1 MWHACAPTL
10 LSHTHKVAGSQR
22 RSDAS
27 ATATSPESCIL
38 AAFDDPLSAHRHM
51 QIERRNSFQFSGHTV
66 KIKDRR
72 IFHDFCNFF
81 YDIQFKIYLV
91 K

>member
-1 MWHACAPTL
+1 
-10 LSHTHKVAGSQR
+10 
-22 RSDAS
+22 
-27 ATATSPESCIL
+27 
-38 AAFDDPLSAHRHM
+38 M

-91 K
+91 KYNTELLYQLNKFSLTPLTEATFANFANSILGLH